1 MSQRQ
6 ITGCHNENNLVVMG
20 TKGTAFI
27 RPGKDGVAISGMNP
41 WVYAGGNAPSMYQV
55 EHDEFFESIRSGKPI
70 NDGDR
75 MVTSTMAGIQG
86 RMAGYTGKQV
96 TWDMAI
102 NSKQVLMP
110 EVHGWD
116 TKVEVQPMARPGV
129 TPFI

>member
-1 MSQRQ
+1 
-6 ITGCHNENNLVVMG
+6 
-20 TKGTAFI
+20 
-27 RPGKDGVAISGMNP
+27 
-41 WVYAGGNAPSMYQV
+41 MYQV